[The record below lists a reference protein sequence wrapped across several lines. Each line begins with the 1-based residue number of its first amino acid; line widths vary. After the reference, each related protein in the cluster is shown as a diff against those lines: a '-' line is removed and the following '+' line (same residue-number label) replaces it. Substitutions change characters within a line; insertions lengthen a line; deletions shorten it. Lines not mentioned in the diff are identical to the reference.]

1 MTRLSP
7 TWRFHFT
14 FRTLSIILC
23 ITSPVPRSCV
33 HPFSQTSYHKS
44 VPKETRV
51 AWLTVVATP
60 SGRARCRA
68 SEKERERERESML
81 TAVVWV
87 RRRVARRRSLSA
99 TARATSTG
107 PAWLIQR
114 SFRAVNHCSRAAMRH
129 SVSSELC
136 FSIKGNFYA
145 CHLGLSTLSSLPRL
159 LRKI

>member
-68 SEKERERERESML
+68 SEKEREREREREHAHSGGLGSQESSSTTL
-81 TAVVWV
+81 TQCDSTRDLDRTSVADPKIVS
-87 RRRVARRRSLSA
+87 RRESLLARGNE
-99 TARATSTG
+99 T
-107 PAWLIQR
+107 
-114 SFRAVNHCSRAAMRH
+114 FRAIWTLFLNQREFLRLSSRTFD
-129 SVSSELC
+129 SV
-136 FSIKGNFYA
+136 
-145 CHLGLSTLSSLPRL
+145 LSTEAT
-159 LRKI
+159 